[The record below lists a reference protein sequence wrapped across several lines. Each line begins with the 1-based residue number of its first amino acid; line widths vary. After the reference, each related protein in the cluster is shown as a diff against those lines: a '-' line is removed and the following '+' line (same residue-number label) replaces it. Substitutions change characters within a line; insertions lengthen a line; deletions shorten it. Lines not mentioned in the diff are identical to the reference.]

1 MSARRL
7 LALLVVV
14 ALGLLLI
21 CPTALSRSTLS
32 HINATGSDFTTNP
45 DDDDEDPDIPNG
57 YIDGDDDN
65 WDKPG
70 TKGHV
75 VAEPFD
81 GSGGAGMGAD
91 TNRSEYVLSRIEI
104 SLSVRLALLLQS
116 WVINSYVR

>member
-14 ALGLLLI
+14 ALGLLLV

-32 HINATGSDFTTNP
+32 LTNVTGSGFTTNP

-70 TKGHV
+70 TKGHT
-75 VAEPFD
+75 VAERLD
-81 GSGGAGMGAD
+81 GNSGAGTGAD
-91 TNRSEYVLSRIEI
+91 TNRSEYVLSRMEI

-116 WVINSYVR
+116 WVTNSFLR